1 MKKIILALSILISGF
16 SYAECKTGNVYSDI
30 DCFEKQLKN
39 DKASMNRI
47 YNKLASN
54 LDSEGKTVLEDSQK
68 AWLDYRTKQCSG
80 LMGYYGSQAMG
91 AGSHL
96 IILSCQAEK
105 THERLKELKD
115 LDIQ

>member
-1 MKKIILALSILISGF
+1 MKKILLALSVLSSGF
-16 SYAECKTGNVYSDI
+16 AYADCKTGNVYSDI
-30 DCFEKQLKN
+30 DCYEKQLKN

-54 LDSEGKTVLEDSQK
+54 IDTEGKAALEGSQK

-96 IILSCQAEK
+96 IILSCEAEK
-105 THERLKELKD
+105 TKERLNELKSLD
-115 LDIQ
+115 L

>member
-1 MKKIILALSILISGF
+1 MLSSGF
-16 SYAECKTGNVYSDI
+16 AFAECKTGNVYSDI
-30 DCFEKQLKN
+30 DCYEKQLKN

-47 YNKLASN
+47 YNKLASSLDN
-54 LDSEGKTVLEDSQK
+54 EGKALLDSSQK

-96 IILSCQAEK
+96 IILSCEADK
-105 THERLKELKD
+105 THERLIELKS
-115 LDIQ
+115 LDI